1 MPFDLP
7 HRERS
12 PVVHPS
18 VYVDP
23 TARIIGDVTIAEGA
37 SVWCHVTIRGDVNA
51 ITIGARTNVQDNT
64 VLHCTYQKHA
74 LAIGPDV
81 VVGHRAVVHGCT
93 VKGPALIG
101 MGAIL
106 MDGCVIEEDVI
117 VGAGALVTEGK
128 VMPRGHLVIGSP
140 AKPVRPL
147 TDEEVASVRNGFRSY
162 VNYVQAYREQ
172 GKFFG
177 WGDNPHRG

>member
-7 HRERS
+7 HRAKS
-12 PVVHPS
+12 PVIHPS

-23 TARIIGDVTIAEGA
+23 TARIIGDVTIGEGA

-51 ITIGARTNVQDNT
+51 ITVGPRTNIQDGS
-64 VLHCTYQKHA
+64 VLHCTYRKHA
-74 LAIGPDV
+74 LAIGPEV

-101 MGAIL
+101 MGAVL
-106 MDGCVIEEDVI
+106 MDACVIEEDVI
-117 VGAGALVTEGK
+117 IGAGALVTEGK
-128 VMPRGHLVIGSP
+128 VMPRGHLVLGSP

-147 TDEEVASVRNGFRSY
+147 TGDEIAHVRGVWQSY
-162 VNYVQAYREQ
+162 VGYVQAYREM
-172 GKFFG
+172 GKFCG
-177 WGDNPHRG
+177 WEAHPYRE